1 MNNELKYGIEDVQPA
16 LILAIESGETIFKQ
30 FKDGFQPFED
40 LLALLNTGTKLQAM
54 LKNKQAIAAQFL
66 DIDTEEGQQL
76 NKAIAAHFKWTA
88 EKAARRI
95 KAGFNLIWAIIYF
108 GDEWNEPEDG
118 GEVTGGK

>member
-1 MNNELKYGIEDVQPA
+1 MNELKYGIEDVQPA

-66 DIDTEEGQQL
+66 DIDTEEGKQL
-76 NKAIAAHFKWTA
+76 NKAIADHFKWTA
-88 EKAARRI
+88 VKAARRI